1 MKKLLTILQLIA
13 ALGPAL
19 IGFLQAIEDAL
30 PQGGFGQQK
39 LEAVLQMV
47 RGAFDTLKDIDVTF
61 DEVRPVLERTIAALV
76 ALFNATGKF
85 KKA

>member
-13 ALGPAL
+13 SLGPAL

-39 LEAVLQMV
+39 LDAVLQMV
-47 RGAFDTLKDIDVTF
+47 RGAFDAV
-61 DEVRPVLERTIAALV
+61 
-76 ALFNATGKF
+76 
-85 KKA
+85 